1 MIGRMNWHRT
11 LPVFASI
18 LIILAVAVLRDRSK
32 LLATLFATMPIN
44 MPLALWVLASGS
56 DATSATLAEYARLF
70 FISLIPGLI
79 WLGVVYVALRGG
91 WTLPGALLAGYA
103 VWGAIIGAL
112 YALGVLSAPA

>member
-11 LPVFASI
+11 LPVVASI

-44 MPLALWVLASGS
+44 MPLALWVLASSS
-56 DATSATLAEYARLF
+56 DATSTALAEYARLF

-79 WLGVVYVALRGG
+79 WLGVVYVALRAG
-91 WTLPGALLAGYA
+91 WTLPAALLAGYA
-103 VWGAIIGAL
+103 VWGAIIGVL
-112 YALGVLSAPA
+112 YALGVLATPA